1 MDSGNKSYFSA
12 VIAMSEQSQLKYFRR
27 KARRTTV
34 TAVISISLVL
44 FLLGLFSVLVM
55 NAKMLSDYV
64 KEHLEVQIYLNDEAE
79 LKDIKTLERQMT
91 AMPYVKELDFVS
103 KEAAVTVLTADL
115 GEDFVDF
122 LGYNPLLSSFN
133 MTVTA
138 NFANSDSLK
147 LVKAFLLANP
157 AVKEVYYQENVLDLI
172 NKNLQTIALVIAG
185 FSVLLLLIT
194 ITLINNS
201 IRLSLYSQRFLI
213 KSMQLVGATAWF
225 IKKPYLLK
233 SFLQGLVSVM
243 VAVALLFG
251 VMQVSDAQLPELRDL
266 RNDTYTLIIGSGM
279 LLIGLVIS
287 LVSTWFAIS
296 KYLRNTID
304 DLY

>member
-1 MDSGNKSYFSA
+1 
-12 VIAMSEQSQLKYFRR
+12 
-27 KARRTTV
+27 
-34 TAVISISLVL
+34 
-44 FLLGLFSVLVM
+44 
-55 NAKMLSDYV
+55 
-64 KEHLEVQIYLNDEAE
+64 
-79 LKDIKTLERQMT
+79 
-91 AMPYVKELDFVS
+91 MPYVKELDFVS
-103 KEAAVTVLTADL
+103 KEAAVAVLTADL

-233 SFLQGLVSVM
+233 SFLQGLLSVLVS
-243 VAVALLFG
+243 VALLFG

-266 RNDTYTLIIGSGM
+266 RNDTYTLIIGAGM

>member
-1 MDSGNKSYFSA
+1 
-12 VIAMSEQSQLKYFRR
+12 
-27 KARRTTV
+27 
-34 TAVISISLVL
+34 
-44 FLLGLFSVLVM
+44 
-55 NAKMLSDYV
+55 
-64 KEHLEVQIYLNDEAE
+64 
-79 LKDIKTLERQMT
+79 
-91 AMPYVKELDFVS
+91 
-103 KEAAVTVLTADL
+103 
-115 GEDFVDF
+115 
-122 LGYNPLLSSFN
+122 LLSSFN

-233 SFLQGLVSVM
+233 SFLQGLLSVFVS
-243 VAVALLFG
+243 VALLFG

-266 RNDTYTLIIGSGM
+266 RNDTYTLIIGAGM